1 MRKIFI
7 LLCFQQQEEM
17 IRCAPR
23 PAKQRT
29 EKGSLAAGQSRTCFR
44 MSSGQ
49 FNLRLICQTELGAET
64 EIMRLS
70 AAVVDVVAGD
80 GQDVRSVRPS

>member
-1 MRKIFI
+1 
-7 LLCFQQQEEM
+7 
-17 IRCAPR
+17 
-23 PAKQRT
+23 
-29 EKGSLAAGQSRTCFR
+29 